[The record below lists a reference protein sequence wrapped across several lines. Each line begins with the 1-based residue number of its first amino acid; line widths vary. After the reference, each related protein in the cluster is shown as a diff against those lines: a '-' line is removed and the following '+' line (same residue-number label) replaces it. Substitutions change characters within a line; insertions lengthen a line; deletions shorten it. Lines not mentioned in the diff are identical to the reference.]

1 MREVLSTGGIGLVV
15 LGEILRDIQGVKD
28 ALSTTDLRFNE
39 GVHEALEL
47 QGQIK
52 GMNRVIDRLFQIAEG
67 VE

>member
-1 MREVLSTGGIGLVV
+1 MRAVLSHNGIGLVL
-15 LGEILRDIQGVKD
+15 LGEILRDVQGLKD
-28 ALSTTDLRFNE
+28 ALATKNLRWNE

-52 GMNRVIDRLFQIAEG
+52 GMNRVMDRLFEIAEG